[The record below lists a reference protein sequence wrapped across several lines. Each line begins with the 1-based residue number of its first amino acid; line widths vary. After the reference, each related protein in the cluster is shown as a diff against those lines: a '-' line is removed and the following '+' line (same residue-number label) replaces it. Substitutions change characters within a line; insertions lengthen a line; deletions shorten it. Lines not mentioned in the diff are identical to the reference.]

1 MDPTH
6 EWPRRTLMRG
16 ACTLG
21 AVLLLAGAS
30 CPKRAD
36 QGDCDRAC
44 ARLAELLAGEREARG
59 LDPTPGLDRERP
71 RGRTNVQTCSEE
83 CAREA
88 TAEHVECL
96 LAAEDLDGWI
106 ACSR

>member
-1 MDPTH
+1 MDA
-6 EWPRRTLMRG
+6 ERSWLRRVLLRG

-21 AVLLLAGAS
+21 AVVLLAGAS
-30 CPKRAD
+30 CPKRAE

-44 ARLAELLAGEREARG
+44 ARLAELLAKEREARG
-59 LDPTPGLDRERP
+59 LGPTPGLDARAA
-71 RGRTNVQTCSEE
+71 RGRTNVQSCSEE

-88 TAEHVECL
+88 TAEHIECL